1 MVVGAFVLISGMRTE
16 RTLYVLEWS
25 GIERTWLIRLLS
37 ARQRTFKIGCIVTVL
52 MGLCSAK
59 TFRKIIKT
67 TRNVTYRS
75 VFYFDRKN
83 NHFDSFDCQDDESLI
98 MFYSKKKKKLL
109 LTSAW

>member
-1 MVVGAFVLISGMRTE
+1 MVVGAFVLVSGMRTE

-37 ARQRTFKIGCIVTVL
+37 ARQRTFKICCIVTVL

-67 TRNVTYRS
+67 TRNVTYQS
-75 VFYFDRKN
+75 VFYFDRK
-83 NHFDSFDCQDDESLI
+83 
-98 MFYSKKKKKLL
+98 KKKF
-109 LTSAW
+109 